1 MRKTLLL
8 STTTAAAGLLLLS
21 ACGSSGGSDTAPS
34 PAAGNIHVASTSLG
48 KVLVDGDGHTL
59 YRLTADTPGHS
70 TCGSQCLAYWPA
82 VAAASS
88 TTLPDVD
95 AELGSATAPGGV
107 ATVTVGGWPL
117 YTFVGDS
124 TAGDVTGEGME
135 SFGGTWYAVSADGK
149 PVTAQPGSDDS
160 TDDDTG
166 GYGY

>member
-8 STTTAAAGLLLLS
+8 STTAAASLLVLS
-21 ACGSSGGSDTAPS
+21 ACGSYGGSNAAPS

-82 VAAASS
+82 VAPASS
-88 TTLPDVD
+88 TRLPDVK

-107 ATVTVGGWPL
+107 ATATVGGWPL
-117 YTFVGDS
+117 YTFVQDS
-124 TAGDVTGEGME
+124 TAGDVNGEGME

-149 PVTAQPGSDDS
+149 PVTGKPDSDNS
-160 TDDDTG
+160 TGDDG